1 MQEKTTCRVVFC
13 NRSHSAAGFIGRAT
27 FSVWSHN
34 SHRRRNGIRL
44 DRRCGELEVDMSM
57 GRDLWHLSAAELW
70 DLLEDPGRTD
80 RMVRVS
86 VKFQALQRQKVF
98 LLDSNQKLALQNL
111 SLQPRLDSSRLR
123 LADRY
128 LRLTRAARSVRDK
141 RALLATLQRRYRWTP
156 QTTQQGLREHA
167 ELAMDQSEELLQKF
181 MEGLLPLEWFV
192 EPFLSCRKVYHVRQV
207 QADKL
212 QELLTPPEM
221 PRDHH
226 RLHRPPRSLSLY
238 PNILPAITPPV
249 VHCCFTTYLLKGPY
263 LPPLDPHCQDQRPS
277 PPQNALTTRRLYS
290 HPSKNHQLFRHR
302 R

>member
-86 VKFQALQRQKVF
+86 VK
-98 LLDSNQKLALQNL
+98 
-111 SLQPRLDSSRLR
+111 
-123 LADRY
+123 
-128 LRLTRAARSVRDK
+128 
-141 RALLATLQRRYRWTP
+141 
-156 QTTQQGLREHA
+156 
-167 ELAMDQSEELLQKF
+167 KF